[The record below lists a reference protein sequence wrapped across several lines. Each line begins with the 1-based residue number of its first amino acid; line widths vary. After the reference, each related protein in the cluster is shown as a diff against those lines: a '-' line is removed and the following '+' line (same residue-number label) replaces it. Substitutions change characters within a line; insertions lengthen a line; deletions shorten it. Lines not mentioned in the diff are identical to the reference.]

1 MKFKMIALATLFAS
15 ASFAET
21 ESFNMTVSGDVI
33 KDYCTIDVPL
43 TSFDFGT
50 IDTSDLSGY
59 TTHTDAT
66 SAVGQT
72 AYLIPTAQSMTVTCA
87 SGTLYDVYPDIA
99 TNGQALGTATVV
111 GFDLTDVGGAT
122 TLALSSQTNALPMTG
137 DGSAQQID
145 VNMWFAS
152 STGNLNDLEDSVSTV
167 IPWVLQTN

>member
-1 MKFKMIALATLFAS
+1 MKFKMIALAALAAS

-59 TTHTDAT
+59 TVHNDAS
-66 SAVGQT
+66 SALGQS
-72 AYLIPTAQSMTVTCA
+72 AYLIPTPQSMTVTCA
-87 SGTLYDVYPDIA
+87 SGTLFDVYPDIP
-99 TNGQALGTATVV
+99 TNGIVLGASTVV
-111 GFDLTDVGGAT
+111 GFDLTDVAGAT
-122 TLALSSQTNALPMTG
+122 TLPLSSQTNALAMTG

-145 VNMWFAS
+145 VNMWFGS
-152 STGNLNDLEDSVSTV
+152 STGNLNDLEDSVNAV